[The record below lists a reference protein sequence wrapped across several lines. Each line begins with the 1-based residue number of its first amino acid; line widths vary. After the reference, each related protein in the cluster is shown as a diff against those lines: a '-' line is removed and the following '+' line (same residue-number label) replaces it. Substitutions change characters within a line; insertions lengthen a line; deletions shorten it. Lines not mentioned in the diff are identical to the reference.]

1 MRQPRGVEILDAVT
15 AKALESEEY
24 KQQLLADPVKVLT
37 DEGLTIPEG
46 VNVVILENTAK
57 TIHLVLPSRI
67 VKTIDLGQVDITY
80 IESHTGGT

>member
-46 VNVVILENTAK
+46 VNVVIHPNTTD
-57 TIHLVLPSRI
+57 TIHLVLPSQI
-67 VKTIDLGQVDITY
+67 AETIDLSEVDITF
-80 IESHTGGT
+80 IAHHTGGT